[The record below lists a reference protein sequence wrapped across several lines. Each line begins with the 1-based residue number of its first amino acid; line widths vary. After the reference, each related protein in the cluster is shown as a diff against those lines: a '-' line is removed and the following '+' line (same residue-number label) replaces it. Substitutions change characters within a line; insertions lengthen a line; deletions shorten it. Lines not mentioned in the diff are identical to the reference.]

1 MTVSRAHALLTLFA
15 KQRVLVVG
23 DLMLDRYV
31 LGTVDRISPEAPVP
45 VLQEQEIREMPGGAG
60 NTARNLAALG
70 GQATLIACVG
80 ADRAGE
86 HLTEILEAA
95 HIRPALIQDHRR
107 PTTQKTRFVQKGHQL
122 LRVDT
127 ECGDDI
133 APAVEEQVSRRA
145 LAELAAQDAL
155 IISDYAKGLL
165 TPAVASALTTEGRA
179 RSLLMAA
186 DVKPRSAAL
195 FTGVSLMC
203 PNEREAH
210 EFLGA
215 DARRAPRPPVDLARE
230 ISRTFETDAYV
241 TLGERGMA
249 VHPRAGA
256 EPCHVPQV
264 HAREVFDVSGA
275 GDTAIA
281 ALTLALLAGA
291 SPREAAELANAVCA
305 VVVAKAGAA
314 SATPAEVL
322 AVFERVPERVDR
334 ELV

>member
-1 MTVSRAHALLTLFA
+1 MTASRALALLTLFA
-15 KQRVLVVG
+15 NKRVLVVG

-45 VLQEQEIREMPGGAG
+45 VLHEQEIREMPGGSG
-60 NTARNLAALG
+60 NTARNLSALG
-70 GQATLIACVG
+70 VQATLLACVG

-86 HLTEILEAA
+86 HLTELLEAA
-95 HIRPALIQDHRR
+95 HIRPAIIPDHSR

-127 ECGDDI
+127 ERCDDI

-165 TPAVASALTTEGRA
+165 TPAVARALTTEGRA

-186 DVKPRSAAL
+186 DVKPQSATL

-215 DARRAPRPPVDLARE
+215 DSRRAPRPPVDLASE
-230 ISRTFETDAYV
+230 ISRTFDTDAYV

-249 VHPRAGA
+249 VHPRSVG

-264 HAREVFDVSGA
+264 HGREVFDVSGA

-314 SATPAEVL
+314 TATPAEVL

-334 ELV
+334 EFV